1 MLHAIN
7 NPPNYVEEGNNIYK
21 WIDTSK
27 MKKSLF
33 YTKKVA
39 KFLP

>member
-27 MKKSLF
+27 NEEIIIF
-33 YTKKVA
+33 R
-39 KFLP
+39 